1 MNPAPPH
8 PSSPPRHSPVQ
19 CFNGEI
25 THRKMEKKMN
35 MLKDS
40 RLVRM
45 VPVLTCHTSV
55 FLSAW
60 KTLINVK
67 SIKSRVVRSHL
78 YYQEI
83 NLQILSTI
91 TINFTI
97 SVSSQ
102 IPWMFFWSRMSV
114 TEIFSMFRVGCLR
127 TFCVATILMLKRGS
141 HSCMGSGSLPI
152 RRKPLYLFDEFFEIL
167 SWFVILISKWETKW
181 IIGATVVTDWSV
193 CCWIREVWPLLIVI
207 TSNSCLLNFCV
218 NSKTYYIETVT
229 IH

>member
-1 MNPAPPH
+1 MSYRTVVLSDSVHPTGSRMNPAPPH

-60 KTLINVK
+60 KMLINVK
-67 SIKSRVVRSHL
+67 SIKSRVVRSLL

-102 IPWMFFWSRMSV
+102 IPWMFFWSRISV
-114 TEIFSMFRVGCLR
+114 TEFFRQ
-127 TFCVATILMLKRGS
+127 
-141 HSCMGSGSLPI
+141 
-152 RRKPLYLFDEFFEIL
+152 FFQCFM
-167 SWFVILISKWETKW
+167 W
-181 IIGATVVTDWSV
+181 VV
-193 CCWIREVWPLLIVI
+193 
-207 TSNSCLLNFCV
+207 
-218 NSKTYYIETVT
+218 
-229 IH
+229 